1 MTKRRFSP
9 PMAMWSR
16 ATIVAVIVLSGC
28 ATSNERFEGP
38 LDTLTLSAAQIKIVQ
53 QGLAKEL
60 KEPSV
65 SLGESYRAGTSVLQ
79 HQTVVCGVVN
89 GRKFVGKFWS
99 NDSVFIPIMIGGSE
113 AENYVVDRD
122 CRPGG
127 IYLPQS

>member
-1 MTKRRFSP
+1 
-9 PMAMWSR
+9 MWSR
-16 ATIVAVIVLSGC
+16 AIIVAVVVLSGC

-38 LDTLTLSAAQIKIVQ
+38 LDPLTLSAAQIKIVQ

-60 KEPSV
+60 KDPSV
-65 SLGESYRAGTSVLQ
+65 SLGESYRAGTSVSQ

-113 AENYVVDRD
+113 AENYIVDHD

-127 IYLPQS
+127 IYLPE